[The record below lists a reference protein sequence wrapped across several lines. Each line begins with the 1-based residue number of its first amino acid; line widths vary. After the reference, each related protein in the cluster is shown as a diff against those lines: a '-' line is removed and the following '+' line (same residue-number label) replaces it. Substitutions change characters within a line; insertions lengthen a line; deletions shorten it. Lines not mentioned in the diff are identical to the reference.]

1 MHKQYK
7 DLNPAEKMIVGL
19 IYDTYSHF
27 YYKRI
32 GSFQNQTN

>member
-32 GSFQNQTN
+32 SSFQNQTN